1 MAFGCSMSHGWS
13 SLPKFE
19 PLRVT
24 YGGPPD
30 EIDEIAE
37 PWRWFFTGARTAFS
51 GPAFYVALSLMGVGG
66 LARAAGFPIGAAM
79 LSTLLVWAGPGQ
91 LLFFGAIAA
100 KMAPAAIALAVSL
113 SSVRL
118 LPMVLSVL
126 PMLRGRKTRLTTL
139 LAASHFIAV
148 TVWAESLRRLPDM
161 AKPTRLPFFFG
172 LATVCMGLTILSTGL
187 GYWLT
192 GSLPAPLGAGLM
204 MLSPIYFLAT
214 TARSV
219 RSGVDWLAMV
229 SGAVLAPLTQS
240 LIGGGLD
247 LPVLALVGG
256 GGAWLMGF
264 LARRLA

>member
-1 MAFGCSMSHGWS
+1 MAFACSMSRGWS
-13 SLPKFE
+13 GLPKCE
-19 PLRVT
+19 PSLVT
-24 YGGPPD
+24 DGAQPQED
-30 EIDEIAE
+30 CDTAE
-37 PWRWFFTGARTAFS
+37 SWRWFLTGARTAFS

-66 LARAAGFPIGAAM
+66 LARAAGFPIGVAM

-91 LLFFGAIAA
+91 LLFFGAVAA
-100 KMAPAAIALAVSL
+100 KTAPPAIALAVSL

-139 LAASHFIAV
+139 LAAAHFIAV

-172 LATVCMGLTILSTGL
+172 LASACMGLTILSTGL

-192 GSLPAPLGAGLM
+192 GSLPAPLAAGLM

-229 SGAVLAPLTQS
+229 LGAVLAPLTQS

-247 LPVLALVGG
+247 LPVLAMVGG
-256 GGAWLMGF
+256 GGAWLVGF
-264 LARRLA
+264 LARRSA